1 MCVKAQKLIA
11 TIADWLTGSR
21 RYPTMTN
28 ITTLRPG
35 ERFMFKNFEWVC
47 LDPNHP
53 DGGVLAIMAEP
64 WAKDVKFCPSD
75 KFADEKGNWNNYRT
89 SNVRGILSDMA
100 NAVFEGKSLL
110 PHTVDLVADNGDRA
124 YGTVHDDVFILTCDE
139 YRKYR
144 DYIPHY
150 DSWIWTATP
159 WYCGDKDS
167 GTDYADSVRAVYT
180 EDLLNNHYACNSFA
194 VVPAC
199 ILDPAS
205 LNLRQS
211 MAYVEEVSE

>member
-1 MCVKAQKLIA
+1 
-11 TIADWLTGSR
+11 
-21 RYPTMTN
+21 MTN
-28 ITTLRPG
+28 ITTLHHG
-35 ERFMFKNFEWVC
+35 EHFMFKNFEWVC

-53 DGGVLAIMAEP
+53 DGGVLAIMAKP
-64 WAKDVKFCPSD
+64 WAKDVRFCPSD

-89 SNVRGILSDMA
+89 SNVRGILSDMSS
-100 NAVFEGKSLL
+100 AVFDRKSLL
-110 PHTVDLVADNGDRA
+110 LHTVDLVADNGDRD
-124 YGTVHDDVFILTCDE
+124 YGTVYDLVFILTCDE

-159 WYCGDKDS
+159 WYCGDKDTDTGS
-167 GTDYADSVRAVYT
+167 VSVVRGVGTGGQLYGDGA
-180 EDLLNNHYACNSFA
+180 NHSFA

-199 ILDPAS
+199 ILNPAS

-211 MAYVEEVSE
+211 MACVEEVSE

>member
-1 MCVKAQKLIA
+1 
-11 TIADWLTGSR
+11 
-21 RYPTMTN
+21 MTK
-28 ITTLRPG
+28 ITTLHPG
-35 ERFMFKNFEWVC
+35 EHFMFKNFEWVC

-53 DGGVLAIMAEP
+53 DGGVLAITAKP

-75 KFADEKGNWNNYRT
+75 KFTDERGNWNNYRT

-100 NAVFEGKSLL
+100 NSVFGGKGLL
-110 PHTVDLVADNGDRA
+110 AHTVDLVADNGDRA
-124 YGTVHDDVFILTCDE
+124 YGTVKDTVFILTCDE

-144 DYIPHY
+144 DYIPNY

-167 GTDYADSVRAVYT
+167 DTGCAYYVCSVCAEGRLEENDACDSGAVAT
-180 EDLLNNHYACNSFA
+180 
-194 VVPAC
+194 AC
-199 ILDPAS
+199 ILNPKS

>member
-1 MCVKAQKLIA
+1 
-11 TIADWLTGSR
+11 
-21 RYPTMTN
+21 MTN

-35 ERFMFKNFEWVC
+35 EHFMFKNFEWVC

-53 DGGVLAIMAEP
+53 DGGVLAIMAKP
-64 WAKDVKFCPSD
+64 WKEDVQFCPDDS
-75 KFADEKGNWNNYRT
+75 FADEKGNWNNYRT
-89 SNVRGILSDMA
+89 SNVRRILSEVA
-100 NAVFEGKSLL
+100 NAVFEEKRLL
-110 PHTVDLVADNGDRA
+110 SHTVDLVADNGDRA
-124 YGTVHDDVFILTCDE
+124 YGTVKDTVFILTWDE

-159 WYCGDKDS
+159 GRCGDKDS
-167 GTDYADSVRAVYT
+167 DTGDASDIRIVRTDDQLGICYVCNIRAV
-180 EDLLNNHYACNSFA
+180 A
-194 VVPAC
+194 PAC
-199 ILDPAS
+199 VLNPKS

>member
-1 MCVKAQKLIA
+1 
-11 TIADWLTGSR
+11 
-21 RYPTMTN
+21 MTN

-35 ERFMFKNFEWVC
+35 EHFVFKNFEWVC

-64 WAKDVKFCPSD
+64 WAKDVKFCPND
-75 KFADEKGNWNNYRT
+75 NFADEKGNWNNYRT

-100 NAVFEGKSLL
+100 NAVFEKKSLL
-110 PHTVDLVADNGDRA
+110 SHTVELVADNGDRA
-124 YGTVHDDVFILTCDE
+124 YGTVEDTVFILTCDE

-150 DSWIWTATP
+150 DRWVWTSTP
-159 WYCGDKDS
+159 WYCGDKAS
-167 GTDYADSVRAVYT
+167 NTGYADYVRGVGFGGKLRNNGAYNSGAV
-180 EDLLNNHYACNSFA
+180 A
-194 VVPAC
+194 PAC
-199 ILDPAS
+199 VLNPKF
-205 LNLRQS
+205 LNLRQN

>member
-1 MCVKAQKLIA
+1 
-11 TIADWLTGSR
+11 
-21 RYPTMTN
+21 MTN
-28 ITTLRPG
+28 ITTMCPG
-35 ERFMFKNFEWVC
+35 EHFMFKSFEWVC
-47 LDPNHP
+47 LDPHHL
-53 DGGVLAIMAEP
+53 DGGVLAIMAKA
-64 WAKDVKFCPSD
+64 WAKDVKFSPSD

-100 NAVFEGKSLL
+100 NAVFDRKILL
-110 PHTVDLVADNGDRA
+110 SHTVDLVADNGDRA
-124 YGTVHDDVFILTCDE
+124 YGAVEDLVFILTCDE

-167 GTDYADSVRAVYT
+167 GIGYASSVHLVLTGGQLGRSSAGESHAV
-180 EDLLNNHYACNSFA
+180 A
-194 VVPAC
+194 PAC
-199 ILDPAS
+199 ILNPKF
-205 LNLRQS
+205 LNLRQN